1 MDVALFLCFGR
12 AVISAL
18 GMLKGVNN
26 FIMMIKQ
33 SYVYVLGHLKMK
45 CMGETTLKPFAL
57 HYNILLVEVTKSKID

>member
-26 FIMMIKQ
+26 FIMLITQISK
-33 SYVYVLGHLKMK
+33 YVLVHLKME
-45 CMGETTLKPFAL
+45 CMGKTTLKTFAL

>member
-1 MDVALFLCFGR
+1 MDVALFLCFGG

-18 GMLKGVNN
+18 GMLNGVNN
-26 FIMMIKQ
+26 FIMLTEHIDT
-33 SYVYVLGHLKMK
+33 YVLGHLKMK

>member
-26 FIMMIKQ
+26 FIMMIIQVSKH
-33 SYVYVLGHLKMK
+33 VLGHLKMK

-57 HYNILLVEVTKSKID
+57 HYNILLVEVTKSEIN

>member
-26 FIMMIKQ
+26 FIMMIKK
-33 SYVYVLGHLKMK
+33 SCKYVLGHLKMK

>member
-18 GMLKGVNN
+18 GMLKGVNS
-26 FIMMIKQ
+26 FIMMINQ
-33 SYVYVLGHLKMK
+33 SSKYVLVHLKMK